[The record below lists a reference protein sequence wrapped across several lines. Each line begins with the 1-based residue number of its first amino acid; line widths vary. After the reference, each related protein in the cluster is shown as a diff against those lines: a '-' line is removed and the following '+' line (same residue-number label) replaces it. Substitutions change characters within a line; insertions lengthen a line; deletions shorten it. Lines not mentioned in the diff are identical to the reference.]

1 MVEHS
6 PQVASGVRPPPP
18 VPANADPIGVFQHY
32 MCWAEKEFTRA
43 RHVVKRRSG
52 HVVLISATATA
63 LIAVLGA
70 ATPITG
76 WTWLGIAT
84 AALAGLVTVVERW
97 DAHFRHRD
105 LWIQRTII
113 LAQLQRLK
121 RDVELSLATNQ
132 ASDDIAKDAM
142 ARLNDILAEDVQSW
156 GALRQN
162 ADHHRPTNPSSRP

>member
-6 PQVASGVRPPPP
+6 PHVASGVRPPPP
-18 VPANADPIGVFQHY
+18 VPANVDAIGVFQHY
-32 MCWAEKEFTRA
+32 LSWAEEEFTRA

-52 HVVLISATATA
+52 HVVLISAAATA

-84 AALAGLVTVVERW
+84 AALAGVVTVVERW

-113 LAQLQRLK
+113 VAELQRLK

-132 ASDDIAKDAM
+132 VSVAM
-142 ARLNDILAEDVQSW
+142 KKSPLVAR
-156 GALRQN
+156 
-162 ADHHRPTNPSSRP
+162 